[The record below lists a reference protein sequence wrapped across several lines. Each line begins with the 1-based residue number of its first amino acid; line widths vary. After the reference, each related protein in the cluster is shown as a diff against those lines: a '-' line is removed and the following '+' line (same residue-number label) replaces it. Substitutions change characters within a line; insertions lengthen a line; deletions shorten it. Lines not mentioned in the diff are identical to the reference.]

1 MKNKKTYKNDYI
13 NIDDIINLLL
23 LENNILQK
31 KIKKEKLTQKEQIFD
46 NFIVSPSLI
55 LNHMIKLSNRRDSD
69 KNHV

>member
-1 MKNKKTYKNDYI
+1 MKNKETYKDDYI
-13 NIDDIINLLL
+13 FADDIINLLL
-23 LENNILQK
+23 FENNILQK
-31 KIKKEKLTQKEQIFD
+31 KIKKENLTQREQIFD